1 MKLNQMMTD
10 FKKNNFFGNTSAG
23 TYFCIFLYFDLLK

>member
-1 MKLNQMMTD
+1 MKLDQMMTD

-23 TYFCIFLYFDLLK
+23 IYFCNYFILIY